1 MCVRDF
7 EEGRSRE
14 RREVYFGK
22 FWERWVSV
30 WRGDGDERRR
40 RMDFGPRAW
49 ISSGESGE
57 WRGGAVLF

>member
-40 RMDFGPRAW
+40 RMDFGPRAKM
-49 ISSGESGE
+49 
-57 WRGGAVLF
+57 GGVLVGV